1 MKILL
6 TVHQF
11 FPNYFSGT
19 EVLTYGVAKEMMRR
33 GHEVAVLTGFP
44 AQRQLA
50 DADRF
55 DEYDLEGM
63 QVYRFHHAF
72 VPMGELDVLTE
83 LEYDNELAAQYFA
96 EIVARFNP
104 DVIHFFHLSRLGGRL
119 IDVAVG
125 AGIPAYY
132 TPTDFWS
139 VCPTSQL
146 LLHGGRVCPGPTPYA
161 GNCVKHVGE
170 LTRGKRVRHVTRLMP
185 DAVADLAVK
194 MTADGTLPP
203 YPLSREIAAMSR
215 RKSFLVT
222 RVNWLQHVVSPTR
235 LMTEVLLRN
244 GIDERLI
251 VSSSYGI
258 DTSQYSAALAARA
271 EGEPL
276 VVAFIG
282 TLAPHKGSHILIEA
296 FRRLPAG
303 AARLKIYGNPADF
316 PDYYSALQ
324 KRAAGRNDI
333 EFCGTFPNGEIA
345 QVLSGVH
352 VLVVPSLWYEN
363 HPLVLSSALAAKRPV
378 ICSDFPGLTEV
389 IKHEWN
395 GMVFPPNDV
404 GALTERLSRL
414 VNAPALLAQLS
425 SNCRPPKS
433 TPEYV
438 NELLGLYGAGARL
451 PVPAHPGMRR
461 VAPLQRGEARGFLS
475 GWAVMDLAGPIRVSL
490 RLGNET
496 LGETSRFMPRFDV
509 RDGLRRGGANVK
521 ASAFGFILKLADDVD
536 RERAELVCEAPG
548 GRAVVVPLSTLTL
561 GKGMHLGGGDYIA
574 IDSERLMWQAN
585 TQAATTE

>member
-19 EVLTYGVAKEMMRR
+19 EVLTYSVAKELIRR

-50 DADRF
+50 DAERF
-55 DEYDLEGM
+55 DEYDLDGM
-63 QVYRFHHAF
+63 QVFRFHHAF
-72 VPMGELDVLTE
+72 VPMGEQNVLTE

-96 EIVARFNP
+96 EIVSRFKP

-146 LLHGGRVCPGPTPYA
+146 LLHDGKVCPGPTQHA

-170 LTRGKRVRHVTRLMP
+170 LTRGKSVRHVTRLVP
-185 DAVADLAVK
+185 NAVADIAVK

-203 YPLSREIAAMSR
+203 YPLSREITAMSR
-215 RKSFLVT
+215 RRDFLVT
-222 RVNWLQHVVSPTR
+222 RINWLQRVVSPTR
-235 LMTEVLLRN
+235 LMTGVLLHN
-244 GIDERLI
+244 GVAEKLI
-251 VSSSYGI
+251 LNSSYGI
-258 DTSQYSAALAARA
+258 DIGNYAAEPAARA
-271 EGEPL
+271 ANEPL
-276 VVAFIG
+276 VVGFIG
-282 TLAPHKGSHILIEA
+282 TLAPHKGSHVLIEA
-296 FRRLPAG
+296 FKRLPVG

-316 PDYYSALQ
+316 PDYYTSLQ
-324 KRAAGRNDI
+324 ARAGGRADI

-345 QVLSGVH
+345 KVLAGLH

-363 HPLVLSSALAAKRPV
+363 HPLVLSSAMAAKRPV
-378 ICSDFPGLTEV
+378 ICSDFPGLSEV
-389 IKHEWN
+389 IKHDWN
-395 GMVFPPNDV
+395 GMTFPPGDV
-404 GALTERLSRL
+404 AALAAHLGRL
-414 VNAPALLAQLS
+414 AGDPALLAQLS
-425 SNCRPPKS
+425 SNCQPPKS

-438 NELLGLYGAGARL
+438 NELLSLYGAAEHL
-451 PVPAHPGMRR
+451 PVPAHPGLRR
-461 VAPLQRGEARGFLS
+461 VAPLQRGETRGFLS
-475 GWAVMDLAGPIRVSL
+475 GWAVTDLSGPVRLSL
-490 RLGNET
+490 RVGNET
-496 LGETSRFMPRFDV
+496 LGETTRFMPRFDV
-509 RDGLRRGGANVK
+509 RDGLRRGGASVK
-521 ASAFGFILKLADDVD
+521 ANAFGFILKLADGID
-536 RERAELVCEAPG
+536 RDAAALVCEAEG
-548 GRAVVVPLSTLTL
+548 GRAVTVPLRALTV
-561 GKGMHLGGGDYIA
+561 GKSVHLGGGDYIA

-585 TQAATTE
+585 TQAVTAE